1 MPNTDMAPAR
11 LRQLADLA
19 ALRDTLEADAQAR
32 SRRERE
38 AARKAAEAER
48 EANLFRDAIGAIEPL
63 KVAPR
68 VDHRRPPPP
77 PIAHQHRADEAAALA
92 ESLSDG
98 FEPDDVLAI
107 DENTSWQR
115 EGVGPDVIA
124 KLRRGHWIVQ
134 SEVDLHGARVDGA
147 REMVATFL
155 REAIKHRHRCVR
167 IVHGK
172 GHGSIGRQPVLKG
185 KVKNWLMQKD
195 EVLAYCQAR
204 EHDGGGGA
212 LIVLLR
218 PS

>member
-1 MPNTDMAPAR
+1 MAASR
-11 LRQLADLA
+11 FNRLADLA
-19 ALRDTLEADAQAR
+19 TLRDTLERDAAEEE
-32 SRRERE
+32 RRERD
-38 AARKAAEAER
+38 AALAAAEAQR
-48 EANLFRDAIGAIEPL
+48 EAHLFRDAVGAVEPL

-68 VDHRRPPPP
+68 VDHRRAPPQ
-77 PIAHQHRADEAAALA
+77 PIARQHRADEAAALA

-98 FEPDDVLAI
+98 FDADTALES
-107 DENTSWQR
+107 DEKTSWHR
-115 EGVGPDVIA
+115 DGVSPAVVA

-155 REAIKHRHRCVR
+155 REAVKHRHRCVR

-172 GHGSIGRQPVLKG
+172 GHGSIGKQPVLKG

-195 EVLAYCQAR
+195 EVLAFCQAL